1 MTIFLAAI
9 DRTTADFQ
17 VEGRWFIHIADR
29 LIYYKISMKK
39 GLNISGSTHR
49 LNCKLDRL
57 L

>member
-9 DRTTADFQ
+9 DRSTADFQ

-39 GLNISGSTHR
+39 GLNISEKGLHIA
-49 LNCKLDRL
+49 
-57 L
+57 